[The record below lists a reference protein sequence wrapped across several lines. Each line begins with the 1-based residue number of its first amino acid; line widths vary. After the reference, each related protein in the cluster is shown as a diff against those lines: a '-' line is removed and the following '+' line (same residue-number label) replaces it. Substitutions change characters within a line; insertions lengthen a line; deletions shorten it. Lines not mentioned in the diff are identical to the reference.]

1 MASNPP
7 AGPAGQL
14 RVVRIAHHVTE
25 AYVTASTPAQA
36 VALAKALKP
45 SDWYTRPV
53 LQPAG
58 EDVFEYNVVSSDGL

>member
-1 MASNPP
+1 MATQP
-7 AGPAGQL
+7 AAPAAGMM

-36 VALAKALKP
+36 LALAKALKP
-45 SDWYTRPV
+45 TDWYTRPV